1 MDLVIVESGAK
12 AKTIQKYL
20 GKNVI
25 VRASNGHV
33 QDLPNSGK
41 EGSKAVWPNKKS
53 RLPEPSWSWTPRSEN
68 HIKRILSDSRRKK
81 VERVLIATDPDREG
95 EFIAWRLAELFSEFR
110 EIKRITFNEI
120 TKDAIRQALDSAGVV
135 DSKMVDAAKVRRFM
149 DRLIGYR
156 ASRFSRSWNLSSMG
170 RVQTPA
176 LGFVVKREHEISNFV
191 STPFWAVQILASGID
206 FRLRFHNSKDS
217 SAWRDEK
224 GKFNPHRTN
233 ITELAHKAFQ
243 YVRDKGS
250 LKISKITYNSYNR
263 KPKPPF
269 TTDTLLQSTGSKY
282 SWKPSR
288 TMSVAQGLYEAGHIT
303 YMRTDSTRTS
313 ASSRQAAKDYI
324 TKKWSANLVGKGVVY
339 AKKASDQDAH
349 EAIRPTNPLSEMPE
363 GLDSS
368 QSKLYKLIW
377 ARFMA
382 SQMVDSEW
390 TSMKLESNLESFDK
404 ELFLRFG
411 TTRADGDTKWRTAAG
426 WESAFSGIDKKPA
439 TSPPDPEIN
448 VESVIALDKKQDNP
462 NLIED
467 ETKPPARY
475 TQHGLVALMK
485 SEGIGR
491 PSTYAATIKK
501 LLDRKYCSDERGRLK
516 ATSNGIT
523 LWDEVSPFYKQENK
537 NLFSTD
543 FTSEMESDL
552 DKIETG
558 SRDAAEVWETF
569 LNYFRELH
577 DNALKKKKE
586 TPTKRQIQFYE
597 RLASL
602 VSSEKLEEMLQGND
616 PLKYSSE
623 MMGELIDSLM
633 KETEGMSLPPTPKQV
648 SFIKSLAENLEMDES
663 QACELVS
670 ISSFEELSGGKSGS
684 ASTLIGKLKDL
695 SDSKPRPTSVKQ
707 MNFVK
712 NLVNKA
718 ELDEESACK
727 LVEVSAYS
735 ELSGGRSGTASKLIS
750 ILQKKVPKKAP
761 KKK

>member
-20 GKNVI
+20 GKNVL

-53 RLPEPSWSWTPRSEN
+53 QLPEPSWSWTPRSEN

-120 TKDAIRQALDSAGVV
+120 TKDAIRKALDSAGNV
-135 DSKMVDAAKVRRFM
+135 DSNLVDAAKVRRFM

-176 LGFVVKREHEISNFV
+176 LGFVVKKEHEIANFV
-191 STPFWAVQILASGID
+191 STPYWALQATAQKID
-206 FRLRFHNSKDS
+206 FRAKFHEKNDED
-217 SAWRDEK
+217 AWRDSK
-224 GKFNPHRTN
+224 GKFDSHRTN
-233 ITELAHKAFQ
+233 SSNLASE
-243 YVRDKGS
+243 GS
-250 LKISKITYNSYNR
+250 LLLTKNRTLKVSKSSIKSYQR
-263 KPKPPF
+263 SPKAPF
-269 TTDTLLQSTGSKY
+269 TTDTLLQTAGSRY
-282 SWKPSR
+282 SWKPSN
-288 TMSVAQGLYEAGHIT
+288 TMRLAQGLYEAGHIT

-313 ASSRQAAKDYI
+313 SSSRDVAKEKI
-324 TKKWSANLVGKGVVY
+324 TEKWGSEQVGKGVVY

-349 EAIRPTNPLSEMPE
+349 EAIRPTNPSVELPS
-363 GLDSS
+363 GLESS
-368 QSKLYKLIW
+368 QAKLYRLIW
-377 ARFMA
+377 SRFIG
-382 SQMVDSEW
+382 SQMINSQW
-390 TSMKLESNLESFDK
+390 SSMKIEALTDGFSKIF
-404 ELFLRFG
+404 
-411 TTRADGDTKWRTAAG
+411 DGDTKWRTEPG
-426 WESAFSGIDKKPA
+426 WELAFEKIDKKPS
-439 TSPPDPEIN
+439 TSPPNPEIKEN
-448 VESVIALDKKQDNP
+448 VILNLDDKENNP

-501 LLDRKYCSDERGRLK
+501 LLDRKYCNDTKGRLK
-516 ATSNGIT
+516 ATSNGIM
-523 LWDEVSPFYKQENK
+523 LWDEVSPFYKQDNK
-537 NLFSTD
+537 DLFSTN
-543 FTSEMESDL
+543 FTSEMELDL

-558 SRDAAEVWETF
+558 SRAAAEVWDNFVT
-569 LNYFRELH
+569 YFRELH

-586 TPTKRQIQFYE
+586 FPTKRQIQYYE

-602 VSSEKLEEMLQGND
+602 ISSDKLEEILQGND
-616 PLKYSSE
+616 PLKYNSE
-623 MMGELIDSLM
+623 KMGDLIDSLM
-633 KETEGMSLPPTPKQV
+633 KETEGLSLPPTAKQV
-648 SFIKSLAENLEMDES
+648 SYIKSLAENLEMTES
-663 QACELVS
+663 KACELVS
-670 ISSFEELSGGKSGS
+670 IASFDELSGGKSGT
-684 ASTLIGKLKDL
+684 ASNLIGKLKDL
-695 SDSKPRPTSVKQ
+695 SDSKPRPPSVKQ
-707 MNFVK
+707 INFVK
-712 NLVNKA
+712 NLANKA
-718 ELDEESACK
+718 DLDEESACK
-727 LVEVSAYS
+727 LVETSAFS
-735 ELSGGRSGTASKLIS
+735 ELSGGRGGTASKLIA
-750 ILQKKVPKKAP
+750 ILQKKAPKKAP

>member
-1 MDLVIVESGAK
+1 MCI
-12 AKTIQKYL
+12 
-20 GKNVI
+20 
-25 VRASNGHV
+25 R
-33 QDLPNSGK
+33 
-41 EGSKAVWPNKKS
+41 
-53 RLPEPSWSWTPRSEN
+53 
-68 HIKRILSDSRRKK
+68 DS
-81 VERVLIATDPDREG
+81 DREG

-120 TKDAIRQALDSAGVV
+120 TKDAIRQALNSAGVV

-176 LGFVVKREHEISNFV
+176 LGFVVKKEHEIANFI
-191 STPFWAVQILASGID
+191 STPYWALQATAQGID
-206 FRLRFHNSKDS
+206 FRAKFHEKNDDD
-217 SAWRDEK
+217 AWRDSK
-224 GKFNPHRTN
+224 GKFDSHRTN
-233 ITELAHKAFQ
+233 VSDLASQGFSSLSKNGSIKVSKVSIKSYKRSPKA
-243 YVRDKGS
+243 
-250 LKISKITYNSYNR
+250 
-263 KPKPPF
+263 PF
-269 TTDTLLQSTGSKY
+269 TTDTLLQTAGSRY
-282 SWKPSR
+282 SWKPSN
-288 TMSVAQGLYEAGHIT
+288 TMRLAQGLYEAGHIT

-313 ASSRQAAKDYI
+313 SSSRQVAKEKI
-324 TKKWSANLVGKGVVY
+324 TEIWGADQIGKGVVY
-339 AKKASDQDAH
+339 AKKSSDQDAH
-349 EAIRPTNPLSEMPE
+349 EAIRPTNPSVELPS
-363 GLDSS
+363 GIDSS
-368 QSKLYKLIW
+368 QAKLYRLIW
-377 ARFMA
+377 ARFIG
-382 SQMVDSEW
+382 SQMINSEW
-390 TSMKLESNLESFDK
+390 SSMKIEALTEGFPK
-404 ELFLRFG
+404 PF
-411 TTRADGDTKWRTAAG
+411 DGDTKWRTSPG
-426 WESAFSGIDKKPA
+426 WESAFEKIDKKPL
-439 TSPPDPEIN
+439 TSPPKPEIKEN
-448 VESVIALDKKQDNP
+448 SILSLDDKENNP

-501 LLDRKYCSDERGRLK
+501 LLDRKYCSDDRGRLK

-523 LWDEVSPFYKQENK
+523 LWDEVSPFYKQDDK

-586 TPTKRQIQFYE
+586 FPTKRQIQFYE

-602 VSSEKLEEMLQGND
+602 VSSERLEEMLQGND
-616 PLKYSSE
+616 PLKYNSD

-633 KETEGMSLPPTPKQV
+633 KETEGMSLPPTAKQV
-648 SFIKSLAENLEMDES
+648 SFIKSLAENLEMNES

-712 NLVNKA
+712 NLANKA

-727 LVEVSAYS
+727 LVEVSAFS

>member
-53 RLPEPSWSWTPRSEN
+53 QLPEPSWSWTPRSEN

-120 TKDAIRQALDSAGVV
+120 TKDAIRKALESAGNV
-135 DSKMVDAAKVRRFM
+135 DSNLVDAAKVRRFM

-170 RVQTPA
+170 RVQTPT
-176 LGFVVKREHEISNFV
+176 LGFVVKREHEISNFI
-191 STPFWAVQILASGID
+191 STPYWALQATAQKID
-206 FRLRFHNSKDS
+206 FRAKFHDKNDED
-217 SAWRDEK
+217 AWRDSK
-224 GKFNPHRTN
+224 GKFDSHRTN
-233 ITELAHKAFQ
+233 STALASEGFSQLTKNQTLKVIKTDVKSYQRSPKA
-243 YVRDKGS
+243 
-250 LKISKITYNSYNR
+250 
-263 KPKPPF
+263 PF
-269 TTDTLLQSTGSKY
+269 TTDTLLQAAGSRY
-282 SWKPSR
+282 SWKPSN
-288 TMSVAQGLYEAGHIT
+288 TMRLAQGLYEAGHIT

-313 ASSRQAAKDYI
+313 SSSRAVAKEKI
-324 TKKWSANLVGKGVVY
+324 IELWGLEQVGKGVVY

-349 EAIRPTNPLSEMPE
+349 EAIRPTNPSVELPS
-363 GLDSS
+363 GIDSS
-368 QSKLYKLIW
+368 QEKLYRLIW
-377 ARFMA
+377 SRFIG
-382 SQMVDSEW
+382 SQMINSQW
-390 TSMKLESNLESFDK
+390 SSMKIKALTDGFTK
-404 ELFLRFG
+404 TF
-411 TTRADGDTKWRTAAG
+411 DGDTKWRTAPG
-426 WESAFSGIDKKPA
+426 WELAFEKIDKKPL
-439 TSPPDPEIN
+439 TSQPNPEIKEN
-448 VESVIALDKKQDNP
+448 VILNLDDKANNP

-501 LLDRKYCSDERGRLK
+501 LLDRKYCNDNKGRLK
-516 ATSNGIT
+516 ATSNGMM
-523 LWDEVSPFYKQENK
+523 LWDEVSPFYKQDNR
-537 NLFSTD
+537 NLFSTN
-543 FTSEMESDL
+543 FTSEMELDL

-558 SRDAAEVWETF
+558 SREAAEVWDNF
-569 LNYFRELH
+569 VNYFRELH

-586 TPTKRQIQFYE
+586 FPSKRQIQFYE

-602 VSSEKLEEMLQGND
+602 VASEKLEEILQGED
-616 PLKYSSE
+616 PLKCSSE
-623 MMGELIDSLM
+623 KMGEIIDALM
-633 KETEGMSLPPTPKQV
+633 KETEGISLPPTAKQV
-648 SFIKSLAENLEMDES
+648 SYIKSLAENLEMSEP
-663 QACELVS
+663 QACDLVS

-684 ASTLIGKLKDL
+684 ASSLIGKLKDL
-695 SDSKPRPTSVKQ
+695 SDSKPRPPSIKQ
-707 MNFVK
+707 INFVK
-712 NLVNKA
+712 NLVKKA
-718 ELDEESACK
+718 DLDEESACK
-727 LVEVSAYS
+727 LVEISEYS
-735 ELSGGRSGTASKLIS
+735 ELSGGRSGTASKLIA
-750 ILQKKVPKKAP
+750 ILQKKAP

>member
-53 RLPEPSWSWTPRSEN
+53 QLPEPSWSWTPRSEN

-120 TKDAIRQALDSAGVV
+120 TKDAIRKALESAGNV
-135 DSKMVDAAKVRRFM
+135 DSNLVDAAKVRRFM

-170 RVQTPA
+170 RVQTPT
-176 LGFVVKREHEISNFV
+176 LGFVVKREHEISNFI
-191 STPFWAVQILASGID
+191 STPYWALQATAQKID
-206 FRLRFHNSKDS
+206 FRAKFHDKNDED
-217 SAWRDEK
+217 AWRDSK
-224 GKFNPHRTN
+224 GKFDSHRTN
-233 ITELAHKAFQ
+233 STDLASEGFSQLTKNQTLKVIKTNVKSYQRSPKA
-243 YVRDKGS
+243 
-250 LKISKITYNSYNR
+250 
-263 KPKPPF
+263 PF
-269 TTDTLLQSTGSKY
+269 TTDTLLQAAGSRY
-282 SWKPSR
+282 SWKPSN
-288 TMSVAQGLYEAGHIT
+288 TMRLAQGLYEAGHIT

-313 ASSRQAAKDYI
+313 SSSRTVAKEKI
-324 TKKWSANLVGKGVVY
+324 IELWGLEQVGKGVVY

-349 EAIRPTNPLSEMPE
+349 EAIRPTNPSVELPS
-363 GLDSS
+363 GIDSS
-368 QSKLYKLIW
+368 QAKLYRLIW
-377 ARFMA
+377 SRFIG
-382 SQMVDSEW
+382 SQMINSQW
-390 TSMKLESNLESFDK
+390 SSMKIEALTDGFTK
-404 ELFLRFG
+404 TF
-411 TTRADGDTKWRTAAG
+411 DGDTKWRTAPG
-426 WESAFSGIDKKPA
+426 WELAFEKIDKKPL
-439 TSPPDPEIN
+439 TSQPNPEIKEN
-448 VESVIALDKKQDNP
+448 VILNLDDKANNP

-501 LLDRKYCSDERGRLK
+501 LLDRKYCNDNKGRLK
-516 ATSNGIT
+516 ATSNGMM
-523 LWDEVSPFYKQENK
+523 LWDEVSPFYKQDNR
-537 NLFSTD
+537 NLFSTN
-543 FTSEMESDL
+543 FTSEMELDL

-558 SRDAAEVWETF
+558 SREAAEVWDNF
-569 LNYFRELH
+569 VNYFRELH

-586 TPTKRQIQFYE
+586 FPSKRQIQFYE

-602 VSSEKLEEMLQGND
+602 VASEKLEEILKGED
-616 PLKYSSE
+616 PLKCSSE
-623 MMGELIDSLM
+623 KMGEIIDALM
-633 KETEGMSLPPTPKQV
+633 KETEGISLPPTAKQV
-648 SFIKSLAENLEMDES
+648 SYIKSLAENLEMSEPQVCD
-663 QACELVS
+663 LVS

-684 ASTLIGKLKDL
+684 ASNLIGKLKDL
-695 SDSKPRPTSVKQ
+695 SDSKPRPPSIKQ
-707 MNFVK
+707 INFVK
-712 NLVNKA
+712 NLVKKA
-718 ELDEESACK
+718 DLDEESACK
-727 LVEVSAYS
+727 LVEISEYS
-735 ELSGGRSGTASKLIS
+735 ELSGGRSGTASKLIA
-750 ILQKKVPKKAP
+750 ILQKKAP

>member
-41 EGSKAVWPNKKS
+41 EGSKAVWPSKKS
-53 RLPEPSWSWTPRSEN
+53 QLPEPSWSWTPRSEN

-176 LGFVVKREHEISNFV
+176 LGFVVKKEHEIANFI
-191 STPFWAVQILASGID
+191 STPYWALQATAQKID
-206 FRLRFHNSKDS
+206 FRARFHEKTDKD
-217 SAWRDEK
+217 AWRDSK
-224 GKFNPHRTN
+224 GKFDSHRTN
-233 ITELAHKAFQ
+233 VSDLASDGFSSLSKNNSMKVSKVSVKSYKRSPKA
-243 YVRDKGS
+243 
-250 LKISKITYNSYNR
+250 
-263 KPKPPF
+263 PF
-269 TTDTLLQSTGSKY
+269 TTDTLLQTAGSRY
-282 SWKPSR
+282 SWKPSN
-288 TMSVAQGLYEAGHIT
+288 TMRLAQGLYEAGHIT

-313 ASSRQAAKDYI
+313 SSSRQVAKEKIAEIWGADQ
-324 TKKWSANLVGKGVVY
+324 VGKGVVY
-339 AKKASDQDAH
+339 TKTASDQDAH
-349 EAIRPTNPLSEMPE
+349 EAIRPTNPSVDMPSGIE
-363 GLDSS
+363 SS
-368 QSKLYKLIW
+368 QAKLYRLIW
-377 ARFMA
+377 ARFIG
-382 SQMVDSEW
+382 SQMINSEW
-390 TSMKLESNLESFDK
+390 SSMKVEAFTEGFPK
-404 ELFLRFG
+404 PF
-411 TTRADGDTKWRTAAG
+411 DGDTKWRTAPG
-426 WESAFSGIDKKPA
+426 WESAFEKIDKKPL
-439 TSPPDPEIN
+439 TSPPNPEIK
-448 VESVIALDKKQDNP
+448 EHSIISLDNKENNP

-501 LLDRKYCSDERGRLK
+501 LLDRKYCSDEKGRLK
-516 ATSNGIT
+516 ATSNGIM

-537 NLFSTD
+537 NLFSSD

-558 SRDAAEVWETF
+558 SRDAAEVWDTF

-577 DNALKKKKE
+577 DNAIKKKKE
-586 TPTKRQIQFYE
+586 FPTKRQIQFYE

-602 VSSEKLEEMLQGND
+602 VSSDKLEEILQGDD
-616 PLKYSSE
+616 PLKCSSE
-623 MMGELIDSLM
+623 KMGEFIDALM
-633 KETEGMSLPPTPKQV
+633 KETEGVSLPPTAKQI
-648 SFIKSLAENLEMDES
+648 SFIKILVENLEMTES

-684 ASTLIGKLKDL
+684 ASNLIGKLKDL
-695 SDSKPRPTSVKQ
+695 SDSKPRPPSVKQ
-707 MNFVK
+707 INFVK
-712 NLVNKA
+712 NLANKA
-718 ELDEESACK
+718 DLDEESACK
-727 LVEVSAYS
+727 LVEISAFS
-735 ELSGGRSGTASKLIS
+735 ELSGGRSGTASKLIAL
-750 ILQKKVPKKAP
+750 LQKKVPKKAP

>member
-53 RLPEPSWSWTPRSEN
+53 QLPEPSWSWTPRSEN

-120 TKDAIRQALDSAGVV
+120 TKEAIRQALDSAGVV

-176 LGFVVKREHEISNFV
+176 LGFVVKKEHEIANFI
-191 STPFWAVQILASGID
+191 STPYWALQATAQGID
-206 FRLRFHNSKDS
+206 FRAKFHEKNDDE
-217 SAWRDEK
+217 AWRDSK
-224 GKFNPHRTN
+224 GKFDSHRTN
-233 ITELAHKAFQ
+233 VSDLASEGFSSLTKNRSMKVIKVSVKSYKRNPKA
-243 YVRDKGS
+243 
-250 LKISKITYNSYNR
+250 
-263 KPKPPF
+263 PF
-269 TTDTLLQSTGSKY
+269 TTDTLLQTAGSRY
-282 SWKPSR
+282 SWKPSN
-288 TMSVAQGLYEAGHIT
+288 TMRLAQGLYEAGHIT

-313 ASSRQAAKDYI
+313 SSSRQVAKGKIAEIWGADQI
-324 TKKWSANLVGKGVVY
+324 GKGVVY

-349 EAIRPTNPLSEMPE
+349 EAIRPTDPSIELP
-363 GLDSS
+363 GGIDTS
-368 QSKLYKLIW
+368 QAKLYRLIW
-377 ARFMA
+377 ARFIG
-382 SQMVDSEW
+382 SQMINSEW
-390 TSMKLESNLESFDK
+390 SSMKIEASTAGFPK
-404 ELFLRFG
+404 PF
-411 TTRADGDTKWRTAAG
+411 DGDTKWRTSPG
-426 WESAFSGIDKKPA
+426 WESAFEKIDKKPL
-439 TSPPDPEIN
+439 TSPPKPEIK
-448 VESVIALDKKQDNP
+448 ESSILNLDDKDNNP

-501 LLDRKYCSDERGRLK
+501 LLDRKYCSDDKGRLK
-516 ATSNGIT
+516 ATSNGVT
-523 LWDEVSPFYKQENK
+523 LWDEVSPFYKQEDK
-537 NLFSTD
+537 NLFSTN

-586 TPTKRQIQFYE
+586 FPTKRQVQFYE

-602 VSSEKLEEMLQGND
+602 VSEKKLEDILQGKD
-616 PLKYSSE
+616 PLKYNSE
-623 MMGELIDSLM
+623 MMGELIDTLM
-633 KETEGMSLPPTPKQV
+633 KETEGMALPPTAKQI
-648 SFIKSLAENLEMDES
+648 SFIKSLAENLEMSES

-695 SDSKPRPTSVKQ
+695 SDSTPRPTSVKQ

-712 NLVNKA
+712 NLVSKA
-718 ELDEESACK
+718 DLDEEGACK
-727 LVEVSAYS
+727 LVDVSSFS